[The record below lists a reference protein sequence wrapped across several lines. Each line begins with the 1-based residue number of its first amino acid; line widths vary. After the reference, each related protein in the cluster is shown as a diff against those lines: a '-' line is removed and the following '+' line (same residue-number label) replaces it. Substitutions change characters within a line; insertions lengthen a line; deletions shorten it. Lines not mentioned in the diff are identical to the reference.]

1 MSRARS
7 DLEGS
12 RFGRVTIVDE
22 TGSTNDD
29 LARAARSG
37 AGEQVLVADHQ
48 RAGRGRAGRVWE
60 APAGASLLC
69 SFLVHPALTLADAHL
84 VTTAL
89 GLAALDAVESVCG
102 VHLGLKWPND
112 LVAVDPQ
119 HRDRKVAGVLAE
131 SILGADRV
139 KSVVAGIGLNVNW
152 PPVLPDELAEIST
165 SLRHLAGDRVD
176 RTSLLVALA
185 LGFDRRLSEAES
197 SDGRARMRV
206 AALERSA
213 TVGRDVRVVFTGREL
228 RGRAVDLTDEGL
240 IVIEDEARVR
250 HQIAVGDIV
259 HLRPLGT

>member
-1 MSRARS
+1 M
-7 DLEGS
+7 
-12 RFGRVTIVDE
+12 I
-22 TGSTNDD
+22 
-29 LARAARSG
+29 
-37 AGEQVLVADHQ
+37 
-48 RAGRGRAGRVWE
+48 
-60 APAGASLLC
+60 
-69 SFLVHPALTLADAHL
+69 ADAHL

-89 GLAALDAVESVCG
+89 GLAALDAVESVCA
-102 VHLGLKWPND
+102 VRLGLKWPND